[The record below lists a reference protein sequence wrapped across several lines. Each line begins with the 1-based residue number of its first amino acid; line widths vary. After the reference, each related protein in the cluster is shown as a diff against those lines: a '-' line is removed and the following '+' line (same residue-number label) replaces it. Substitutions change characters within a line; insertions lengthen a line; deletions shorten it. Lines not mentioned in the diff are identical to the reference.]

1 MTPIGHLT
9 SSSVLAG
16 SAGLLKPREMKWAT
30 IWYGV
35 FLVVFS
41 ILRAVI
47 GPGEWGLHT
56 YDTFSDAPFYIL
68 LIVWFRAERRKQLTL
83 GVFIGGLI
91 LAAYSHLFD
100 KLFLVFVDNLPDGMW
115 RPHNMIHSPF
125 FGIMLSALATWPLA
139 KLMKLP
145 DRLPLFAAMA
155 IGYLLHICMDTITYD
170 YPIYWA
176 WPFSD
181 YHMTFYT
188 AFHAPDVQSQWL
200 GNPYFIADMPLKSN
214 PQGYILY
221 WSEILLNILLLAFY
235 WLVVGLKTLGARG
248 DGRPPRERAPSN
260 MPLTPAEPT

>member
-1 MTPIGHLT
+1 
-9 SSSVLAG
+9 
-16 SAGLLKPREMKWAT
+16 MKWAT
-30 IWYGV
+30 LWYGV
-35 FLVVFS
+35 FLLVFG
-41 ILRAVI
+41 ILRATI
-47 GPGEWGLHT
+47 PWGEWGLHT

-68 LIVWFRAERRKQLTL
+68 LIVWFRSERRKQLTL

-100 KLFLVFVDNLPDGMW
+100 KAFLLFVDDLPTGMW

-125 FGIMLSALATWPLA
+125 FGLALSALAVWPLA

-176 WPFSD
+176 WPVSD

-235 WLVVGLKTLGARG
+235 WLVIGLKQLGARG
-248 DGRPPRERAPSN
+248 DQRRPKDRLPSDTS
-260 MPLTPAEPT
+260 LTPAEPT